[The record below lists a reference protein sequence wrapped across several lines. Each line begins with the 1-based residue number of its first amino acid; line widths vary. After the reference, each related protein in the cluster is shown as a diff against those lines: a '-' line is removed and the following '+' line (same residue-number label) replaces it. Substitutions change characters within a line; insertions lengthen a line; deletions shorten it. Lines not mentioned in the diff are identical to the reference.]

1 VIGGKI
7 EISVGGETHVP
18 GSGEACCVDTCL
30 PHRLRNNGDENCEI
44 FSAST
49 PPTF

>member
-1 VIGGKI
+1 VTGGKI